1 MCVYSWIKPGKNTN
15 EELKKDKKTI
25 NQKKHVKIGFVDQ
38 ATLEKKK
45 KIYRNLISFLY
56 DSKYHTI
63 S

>member
-45 KIYRNLISFLY
+45 KNL
-56 DSKYHTI
+56 
-63 S
+63 